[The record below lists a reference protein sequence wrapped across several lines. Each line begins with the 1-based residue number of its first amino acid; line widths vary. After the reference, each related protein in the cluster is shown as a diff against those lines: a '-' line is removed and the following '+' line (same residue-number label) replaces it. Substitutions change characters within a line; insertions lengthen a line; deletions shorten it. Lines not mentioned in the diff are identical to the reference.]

1 MTTINQLIE
10 LLETAKQNFG
20 GEMIIASFNRAGD
33 KIYPDGFE
41 ECSCRRMEKAW
52 EELHLTGL

>member
-20 GEMIIASFNRAGD
+20 GEMITASFNRAGD

-41 ECSCRRMEKAW
+41 ECFVTRGSKEW
-52 EELHLTGL
+52 DELHLTGS